1 MNQAKA
7 FLQSHEHTD
16 KDDFRTPPYLVKYIE
31 STFGSITHDGACSE
45 ENKLAVPFNLFG
57 LDELPDN
64 SMLYINPPFSTPLVK
79 EFVSAAVRKLNNSQ
93 GSTCV
98 FLLPNKL
105 SEDMFAVYTKF
116 ENEGKNNNGEYSL
129 IIGAAVETDANVP
142 EGYTS
147 TIIPSSTYQIF
158 ESEAGNPEKIGEKW
172 QKRPI

>member
-105 SEDMFAVYTKF
+105 SEVTWC
-116 ENEGKNNNGEYSL
+116 NEINKHFSK
-129 IIGAAVETDANVP
+129 II
-142 EGYTS
+142 
-147 TIIPSSTYQIF
+147 F
-158 ESEAGNPEKIGEKW
+158 FNPV
-172 QKRPI
+172 